1 MPLLGYD
8 KWERFEGVIQRAISA
23 CEQTGNVVEDH
34 FPGAGKM
41 VSLGSGAG
49 REVSNYHLSRLACY
63 LVAMNGDPRKSE
75 IAAAQTYFA
84 VSTRKNEMHQ
94 LRKEQQARLMTRL
107 KVSESYKALGK
118 AASVSGVESEF
129 FGIFI
134 DAGYMGLHQHTLEEL
149 RCSEYSWL
157 GPLAHCVCG
166 GEYA

>member
-1 MPLLGYD
+1 MALLIWSARDLMPLLGYD

-84 VSTRKNEMHQ
+84 VSTRKNG
-94 LRKEQQARLMTRL
+94 LSGISRGI
-107 KVSESYKALGK
+107 AL
-118 AASVSGVESEF
+118 
-129 FGIFI
+129 
-134 DAGYMGLHQHTLEEL
+134 
-149 RCSEYSWL
+149 
-157 GPLAHCVCG
+157 P
-166 GEYA
+166 